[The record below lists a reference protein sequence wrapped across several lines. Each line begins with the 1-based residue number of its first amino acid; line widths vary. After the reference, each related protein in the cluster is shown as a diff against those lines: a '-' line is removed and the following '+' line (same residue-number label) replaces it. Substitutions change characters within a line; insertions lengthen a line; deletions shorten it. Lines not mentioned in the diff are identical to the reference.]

1 MQRRVQLCSTL
12 TLMFFSS
19 LTTRCL
25 LSVYAH
31 LIRMKDKLLW
41 NKFASLSV
49 SSPMLTHLFL
59 SVFSLFSCA
68 HSCLWVHGNVWD
80 SRVGVLYL
88 DAFLRYFFDWTARC
102 LNKKKQG
109 RKLQSTQF
117 FNLFSSSL
125 QMTCLHTSRRSRC
138 AASSTWSATGWFWP
152 VWPRGAGLWSSNGS
166 TTPQSWPAF
175 HWSTGEVKLTAPD
188 WRLWWLVQWIYT
200 KPAYRRTFGQMNTIS
215 FCLTF

>member
-31 LIRMKDKLLW
+31 LIRMKDKLPW

-102 LNKKKQG
+102 LNKKNKEE
-109 RKLQSTQF
+109 
-117 FNLFSSSL
+117 NFSQLSSL
-125 QMTCLHTSRRSRC
+125 ICFLLLYRWR
-138 AASSTWSATGWFWP
+138 AS
-152 VWPRGAGLWSSNGS
+152 VLQDGAGAQPAPPGAQQAGSDLYGRGELASGVQMDPQHHRADPLFTGVQVRSN
-166 TTPQSWPAF
+166 
-175 HWSTGEVKLTAPD
+175 
-188 WRLWWLVQWIYT
+188 WLHLID
-200 KPAYRRTFGQMNTIS
+200 G
-215 FCLTF
+215 